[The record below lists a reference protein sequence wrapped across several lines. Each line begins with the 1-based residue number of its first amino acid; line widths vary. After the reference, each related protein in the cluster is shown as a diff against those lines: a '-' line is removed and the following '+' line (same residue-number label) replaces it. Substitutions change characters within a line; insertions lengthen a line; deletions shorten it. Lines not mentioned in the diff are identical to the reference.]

1 MDQSPSGNLPAAS
14 APGPTPA
21 PTGSSPQSARRRPR
35 WLVALVVTAG
45 GLLLAGCNLPT
56 FGAHKA
62 ISTQG
67 QDSMKLWQGFFITGA
82 VVFAIV
88 FFLIIWSVFRYRH
101 KSDEIPKQTQ
111 YHTLFEI
118 IYTVVPII
126 TVLVMF
132 VFIFVTENE
141 VDALNAQSVTVNV
154 TAFQWGWQFQYP
166 GYDVRVLGVEL
177 QDPTMV
183 IPAHETTKI
192 VLRSADVVHGFYV
205 PEFNFSRYALPGV
218 TNQFDLSPVTTGT
231 FRGQCTNLC
240 GLYHSLMIF
249 QVKVV
254 TPSKFQAWIHQQQ
267 NAPNTSDSIAAAKRQ
282 IAQGNLK

>member
-1 MDQSPSGNLPAAS
+1 MESPSGSRP
-14 APGPTPA
+14 
-21 PTGSSPQSARRRPR
+21 ARRDALGPERGAPR
-35 WLVALVVTAG
+35 RATRRWVALGAVVG
-45 GLLLAGCNLPT
+45 GLLLGGCQLPA
-56 FGAHKA
+56 FGAYRGA
-62 ISTQG
+62 TTQG
-67 QDSMKLWQGFFITGA
+67 QDAFKLWQGFFIAGI

-88 FFLIIWSVFRYRH
+88 FFLIIWAVFRYRRR
-101 KSDEIPKQTQ
+101 SDDMPKQTQ
-111 YHTLFEI
+111 YHTFFEI
-118 IYTVVPII
+118 VYTVVPII

-141 VDALNAQSVTVNV
+141 VDALNPQSVTVNV

-183 IPAHETTKI
+183 IPAHETVKI
-192 VLRSADVVHGFYV
+192 YLRSADVMHGFYV
-205 PEFNFSRYALPGV
+205 PQFNFSRYALPGV
-218 TNQFDLSPVTTGT
+218 TNQFDLNAVHTGT

-249 QVKVV
+249 QVKAV
-254 TPSKFQAWIHQQQ
+254 TPSQFQAWIHQQQ

-282 IAQGNLK
+282 IARGNLK